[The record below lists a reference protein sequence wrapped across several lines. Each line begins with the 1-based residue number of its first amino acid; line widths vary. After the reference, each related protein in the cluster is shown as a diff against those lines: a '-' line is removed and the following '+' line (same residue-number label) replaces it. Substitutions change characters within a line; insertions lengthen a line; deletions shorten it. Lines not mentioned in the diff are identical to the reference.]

1 MDSPYS
7 KELQVAIG
15 AIQSAAKLSQALI
28 SIEDKGVIEKDDL
41 SPVTVADFAIQAL
54 LTATVRQAFPEDKFV
69 GEESAKKLRNDAML
83 LDRVWRLL
91 QRLKEDEANSL
102 CKLPGSPEQVCDLI
116 DLCGAGEPGGPQ
128 AGRVW
133 VFDPIDGT
141 KTFVRRE
148 AYAINVAL
156 LKGSKQVLGVVGCP
170 TLSMDARSPIN
181 NTSLDPTGRGCI
193 VFAAKGYGTYIRP
206 LAHSP
211 SHPDVPPRKIEPH
224 PEIQTSQG
232 LRPVSCYNM
241 LDSGVDDVHQ
251 LVMERLGIKT
261 QGSDLLAW
269 VLRWVTL
276 GIGLADMTVWVYKK
290 PSRAGKVWDHA
301 GAMLLFE
308 EIGGRITDING
319 KDIELVGRNLT
330 ANRGFVAA
338 PKSMHATVLNTLQQV
353 LKEEGRGDLLG

>member
-15 AIQSAAKLSQALI
+15 AIQSAAKLSQAVI
-28 SIEDKGVIEKDDL
+28 SIDDKGIIEKDDL
-41 SPVTVADFAIQAL
+41 SPVSIADFAIQAL
-54 LTATVRQAFPEDKFV
+54 LTSTIHHAFPDDKFV
-69 GEESAKKLRNDAML
+69 GEESAADLRNNPAL
-83 LDRVWRLL
+83 LARVWELL
-91 QRLKEDEANSL
+91 QGLQEDEAKSL
-102 CKLPGSPEQVCDLI
+102 CKLPESPERMCEMI
-116 DLCGAGEPGGPQ
+116 DWCGFGEPGGPQ

-156 LKGSKQVLGVVGCP
+156 LEGSKQVLSIVGCP
-170 TLSMDARSPIN
+170 TLSIDASAPVT

-193 VFAAKGYGTYIRP
+193 VFAAKGFGTYVRP
-206 LAHSP
+206 LVATSP
-211 SHPDVPPRKIEPH
+211 HEEQARRVEPH
-224 PEIQTSQG
+224 AETDSPQT

-251 LVMERLGIKT
+251 LIMERLNIETRGC
-261 QGSDLLAW
+261 DLLAW

-276 GIGLADMTVWVYKK
+276 GLGLANMTVWVYKQR
-290 PSRAGKVWDHA
+290 SRSGKIWDHA

-308 EIGGRITDING
+308 EVGGKITDIDG
-319 KDIELVGRNLT
+319 KPIDLGVGRKMT
-330 ANRGFVAA
+330 ANHGFVAA
-338 PKSMHATVLNTLQQV
+338 PRAMHPLVLATVQTV
-353 LKEEGRGDLLG
+353 LREQGKGQLLG